1 MDTQGIKLDLIQ
13 WLATLQDV
21 KILQHIASLKEQ
33 ASKKPNNYILP
44 GEPMT
49 EEEFVG
55 RIQAARSRIQDGQF
69 TTMEDLEKEMETW

>member
-13 WLATLQDV
+13 WLANLQDV
-21 KILQHIASLKEQ
+21 KIIQHIASIKEQ
-33 ASKKPNNYILP
+33 QSQKTNHYILP

-49 EEEFVG
+49 EDEFVG
-55 RIQAARSRIQDGQF
+55 RIQSARSRIQNGQF